1 VEGGGVSFAC
11 DRCLRRGALIGFL
24 SPYIQAAIARPDRR
38 TPSLL
43 TLPEHQMIA
52 AVGESARGAARR
64 LLDGFDPAAARV
76 LLQRA
81 DCDALCRHSP
91 RYPPLLAQLH
101 DPPNPLYVRGGIERM
116 VALAAEP
123 CVAMVGGRRPSS
135 YARGVAQRMGR
146 GLASA
151 GITVV
156 SGLAL
161 GIDAESH
168 RGALEGG
175 GAPIAVLARSPELPY
190 PRRHGELYR
199 RVLERGVVVS
209 ELPPGTPARKW
220 GFPARNRIMVGFS
233 TVVVVVEAREASG
246 SLITAAFA
254 AETDRELAAVPGQVD
269 ARVAAGSNA
278 LLHEG
283 AAFVRGAEDVLD
295 LIFGV
300 GQGPRPRAAKVEL
313 EPHLRAVLDGVE
325 VGDEPAHV
333 CDRSGLSPGEVRAAL
348 GRLEAMGLVRRDSFG
363 GYERS
368 DPAVAAT

>member
-1 VEGGGVSFAC
+1 MSAAC
-11 DRCLRRGALIGFL
+11 ERCLRRGALIGFL
-24 SPYIQAAIARPDRR
+24 SPQIQAAVTRPDAR

-43 TLPEHQMIA
+43 TLAEREMIA
-52 AVGESARGAARR
+52 AVGGSARGAARR
-64 LLDGFDPAAARV
+64 MLEGFDPDAARAQ
-76 LLQRA
+76 LERA
-81 DCDALCRHSP
+81 DCDAVCRHSP
-91 RYPPLLAQLH
+91 HYPTLLAQLH
-101 DPPNPLYVRGGIERM
+101 DPPNPLYVRGGVERM
-116 VALAAEP
+116 AALAPEP
-123 CVAMVGGRRPSS
+123 CVAMVGGRRPSE

-151 GITVV
+151 GVTVV

-168 RGALEGG
+168 LGALEGG
-175 GAPIAVLARSPELPY
+175 GAVIAVLAGGPDQPY
-190 PRRHGELYR
+190 PRRHAELYR

-209 ELPPGTPARKW
+209 EVPPGTGARKW

-233 TVVVVVEAREASG
+233 ILVVVVEAREASG
-246 SLITAAFA
+246 SLITATFA

-300 GQGPRPRAAKVEL
+300 GQGPRPRARQVQL
-313 EPHLRAVLDGVE
+313 EPRLREVLDAVE
-325 VGDEPAHV
+325 VGESVAQASE
-333 CDRSGLSPGEVRAAL
+333 RSGLSPGDVRAVL

-368 DPAVAAT
+368 NVPVACT

>member
-1 VEGGGVSFAC
+1 MSAAC
-11 DRCLRRGALIGFL
+11 DHCLRRGALIGFL
-24 SPYIQAAIARPDRR
+24 SPQIQAAVTRPDSR
-38 TPSLL
+38 TPALL
-43 TLPEHQMIA
+43 TLPEAEMIA
-52 AVGESARGAARR
+52 AVGGSARGAARR
-64 LLDGFDPAAARV
+64 VLAAFDPRAARAE
-76 LLQRA
+76 LERA
-81 DCDALCRHSP
+81 HCDAVCRHSSQ
-91 RYPPLLAQLH
+91 YPPLLTELH
-101 DPPNPLYVRGGIERM
+101 DPPNPLYVRGGVERM
-116 VALAAEP
+116 AALAAEP
-123 CVAMVGGRRPSS
+123 CVAMVGGRRPSDH
-135 YARGVAQRMGR
+135 ARGVAQRMGR

-151 GITVV
+151 GVTVV

-175 GAPIAVLARSPELPY
+175 GAAIAVLAGGPDRPY

-209 ELPPGTPARKW
+209 EVPPGTQARKW

-233 TVVVVVEAREASG
+233 TLVLVVEARERSG
-246 SLITAAFA
+246 SLITASFA
-254 AETDRELAAVPGQVD
+254 AETNRELAAVPGQVD

-300 GQGPRPRAAKVEL
+300 GQGPRPRPKQVHL
-313 EPHLRAVLDGVE
+313 EPCLRDVLDAVE
-325 VGDEPAHV
+325 VGDGIAQASERA
-333 CDRSGLSPGEVRAAL
+333 GLSPGEVRAAL
-348 GRLEAMGLVRRDSFG
+348 GRLEAMALVRRDSFG

-368 DPAVAAT
+368 DVPVACT

>member
-1 VEGGGVSFAC
+1 VSAAC
-11 DRCLRRGALIGFL
+11 DHCLRRGALIGFL
-24 SPYIQAAIARPDRR
+24 SPQIQAAVTRPDSR

-43 TLPEHQMIA
+43 TLPETQMIA
-52 AVGESARGAARR
+52 AVGGPARGAASRVLGSFEPR
-64 LLDGFDPAAARV
+64 AARAQ
-76 LLQRA
+76 LEHA
-81 DCDALCRHSP
+81 GCDAVCKHSP
-91 RYPPLLAQLH
+91 HYPPLLAQLH
-101 DPPNPLYVRGGIERM
+101 DPPNPLYVRGGVERM
-116 VALAAEP
+116 AALAAEP
-123 CVAMVGGRRPSS
+123 CVAMVGSRRPSD

-151 GITVV
+151 GVTVV

-168 RGALEGG
+168 KGALEVG
-175 GAPIAVLARSPELPY
+175 GAAIAVLAGGPDRPY

-199 RVLERGVVVS
+199 RLLERGVVVS
-209 ELPPGTPARKW
+209 ELPPGTQARKW

-233 TVVVVVEAREASG
+233 TLVVVVEAREKSG
-246 SLITAAFA
+246 SLITASFA

-283 AAFVRGAEDVLD
+283 AAFVRGVEDVLD

-300 GQGPRPRAAKVEL
+300 GQGPRPRPRQVHVE
-313 EPHLRAVLDGVE
+313 PRLREVLDAVE
-325 VGDEPAHV
+325 VGDGIAQASE
-333 CDRSGLSPGEVRAAL
+333 RSGFSPGDVRAAL

-368 DPAVAAT
+368 DVPVACT